1 MRAGKLSI
9 VVILVAAVCLL
20 PGSIL
25 RWKIGQSVAAK
36 MPELIGP
43 AQSYS
48 ANVTGGLIG
57 ILRGRIERID
67 ITGRKVKMSNGV
79 VVDRLDIGLSGV
91 HFKPDPTVTRVESA
105 GFAALVTQDD
115 LNNWLATSR
124 PDLHDGHITIENG
137 RLIVRAKPKVLLLR
151 TPVKVEGTLRILDG
165 SKLYMVLKN
174 VSTRGIRVPG
184 FVRGRIEH
192 DINPILDAEQMGIG
206 AKLKSVRVTDGAIT
220 VAGTADVN
228 KALAKG

>member
-1 MRAGKLSI
+1 MRAGKPLI
-9 VVILVAAVCLL
+9 GVTLIAAICIL

-48 ANVTGGLIG
+48 ADVTGGFIG
-57 ILRGRIERID
+57 ILRGRIEKID

-79 VVDRLDIGLSGV
+79 IVDRLDIALSGV
-91 HFKPDPTVTRVESA
+91 HFKPDQTVTRVESA
-105 GFAALVTQDD
+105 SFAASVIEDD

-124 PDLHDGHITIENG
+124 PDLHDGHIAIENG
-137 RLIVRAKPKVLLLR
+137 KIIVRAKPRVLLLR
-151 TPVKVEGTLRILDG
+151 TPVKVEGTLRIIENN
-165 SKLYMVLKN
+165 KLYLVLKT

-206 AKLKSVRVTDGAIT
+206 AKLKSVNVTNHAIT
-220 VAGTADVN
+220 ITGTADVN
-228 KALAKG
+228 KALAKA

>member
-91 HFKPDPTVTRVESA
+91 HFKPDQTVTRVESA

-220 VAGTADVN
+220 VTGTADVN

>member
-9 VVILVAAVCLL
+9 VAVLVAGVCIL

-36 MPELIGP
+36 MPELVGP

-57 ILRGRIERID
+57 IILGRIERID
-67 ITGRKVKMSNGV
+67 ITGRKVKMSNGII
-79 VVDRLDIGLSGV
+79 VDRLDIGLSGV
-91 HFKPDPTVTRVESA
+91 RFKPDQTVTRVESA
-105 GFAALVTQDD
+105 SFSALVTEDD

-165 SKLYMVLKN
+165 SKLYMVLKK
-174 VSTRGIRVPG
+174 VSTRGVRVPG

-192 DINPILDAEQMGIG
+192 DINPILDAEQLGIG
-206 AKLKSVRVTDGAIT
+206 ARLKSVQVSNGTIIVT
-220 VAGTADVN
+220 GTADVN
-228 KALAKG
+228 KALAKE